1 MKLDGS
7 DAAIKQ
13 VATQQQKK
21 QGTLGEW
28 LAVEQKRVAPSLPA
42 GTVSIER
49 FMESVKFA
57 ILDPKT
63 PNLRLCDKD
72 SLRRSIAQAANYG
85 LEVGGVLGQSY
96 FIPYN
101 ESVKVNGQWQK
112 IMTCHFQIGYKGL
125 IELARRS
132 KTIKTIAAEPVHEN
146 DEFDCE
152 LASGRSIHHKINIFK
167 DRGEIVAYYCL
178 VELMNGGEQF
188 AVITKSDAEKFRDK
202 YSKSYVQAKNSGKGL
217 EENNWVKNFDA
228 MALKTCVIKALKLC
242 PISIETL
249 RAVQTEEIGDYN
261 DTAEV
266 AKPADYSV
274 EDSVTLEEKEVPAIE
289 APAQKKAKAQKSKP
303 LAEEALN
310 PAPAEAQNP
319 AGDVPPAT
327 EFSPEDEAALNAAF
341 DGQNPEDIF

>member
-1 MKLDGS
+1 MKTDGS
-7 DAAIKQ
+7 DATKRQLAPQ
-13 VATQQQKK
+13 NQQK
-21 QGTLGEW
+21 QGTLGDW
-28 LAVEQKRVAPSLPA
+28 LAVQQKRVRPSLPA

-57 ILDPKT
+57 ILDPKN
-63 PNLRLCDKD
+63 PLLRTCDKD
-72 SLRRSIAQAANYG
+72 SLQRSIAQAANYG

-101 ESVKVNGQWQK
+101 ESVKLPNGQWQK
-112 IMTCHFQIGYKGL
+112 VMTCHFQIGYKGL

-132 KTIKTIAAEPVHEN
+132 KTIKTIAAEPVYEN
-146 DEFDCE
+146 DDFECE

-167 DRGEIVAYYCL
+167 DRGEVVAYYCL
-178 VELMNGGEQF
+178 VELTNGGEQF
-188 AVITKSDAEKFRDK
+188 AIITKTDAEKFRDK
-202 YSKSYVQAKNSGKGL
+202 YSKSYVMAKNSGKGL

-266 AKPADYSV
+266 ASPTSPFK
-274 EDSVTLEEKEVPAIE
+274 
-289 APAQKKAKAQKSKP
+289 
-303 LAEEALN
+303 
-310 PAPAEAQNP
+310 
-319 AGDVPPAT
+319 GDVETVDAAVQDTVEPPQIENQASANDLASQAL
-327 EFSPEDEAALNAAF
+327 ENMQNGEMQLSPEDEAALEAQF
-341 DGQNPEDIF
+341 DSYEGQNPEELF

>member
-1 MKLDGS
+1 MKTDGS
-7 DAAIKQ
+7 DANSRQIAVQ
-13 VATQQQKK
+13 NQQK

-28 LAVEQKRVAPSLPA
+28 LAVEQKRVAPSLPS

-57 ILDPKT
+57 ILDPKN
-63 PNLRLCDKD
+63 PLLRTCDKE

-101 ESVKVNGQWQK
+101 ESVKTSNGQWQK
-112 IMTCHFQIGYKGL
+112 VMTCHFQIGYKGL

-132 KTIKTIAAEPVHEN
+132 KTIKTIAAEPVYSN
-146 DEFDCE
+146 DNFDCE
-152 LASGRSIHHKINIFK
+152 LASGRSIHHKIDIFK
-167 DRGEIVAYYCL
+167 DRGEVVAYYCL
-178 VELMNGGEQF
+178 VELTNGGEQF
-188 AVITKSDAEKFRDK
+188 AIVTKSDAEKFRDK
-202 YSKSYVQAKNSGKGL
+202 YSKSYVLAKNSGKGL

-261 DTAEV
+261 ETAAEATTEATNV
-266 AKPADYSV
+266 TYSV
-274 EDSVTLEEKEVPAIE
+274 NEEPKQVEAQPQSAVSKPIAQEPIE
-289 APAQKKAKAQKSKP
+289 AVQDEMQI
-303 LAEEALN
+303 
-310 PAPAEAQNP
+310 
-319 AGDVPPAT
+319 
-327 EFSPEDEAALNAAF
+327 SPEDEAALDALF
-341 DGQNPEDIF
+341 DSAPVPQTQEPLDIF

>member
-1 MKLDGS
+1 MKTDGS
-7 DAAIKQ
+7 DASRKQ
-13 VATQQQKK
+13 VATQTQQK
-21 QGTLGEW
+21 QGTLGDW
-28 LAVEQKRVAPSLPA
+28 LAVQQKRVQPSLPA

-57 ILDPKT
+57 ILDPKN
-63 PNLRLCDKD
+63 PLLRTCDKE
-72 SLRRSIAQAANYG
+72 SLQRSIAQAANYG

-101 ESVKVNGQWQK
+101 ESVKLPNGQWQK
-112 IMTCHFQIGYKGL
+112 VMTCHFQIGYKGL

-132 KTIKTIAAEPVHEN
+132 KTIKTIAAEPVYAN
-146 DEFDCE
+146 DNFDCE
-152 LASGRSIHHKINIFK
+152 LASGRSIHHKIDIFK
-167 DRGEIVAYYCL
+167 DRGEVVAYYCL
-178 VELMNGGEQF
+178 VELTNGGEQF
-188 AVITKSDAEKFRDK
+188 AILTKKDAENFRDK

-266 AKPADYSV
+266 ANPSPSFKGEAETV
-274 EDSVTLEEKEVPAIE
+274 EATVQETIE
-289 APAQKKAKAQKSKP
+289 PPQIEQQTSTND
-303 LAEEALN
+303 LAEQALN
-310 PAPAEAQNP
+310 SVQDGEMQM
-319 AGDVPPAT
+319 
-327 EFSPEDEAALNAAF
+327 SPEEEAALEAQF
-341 DGQNPEDIF
+341 DSMPQAQDPSEIF